1 MRISVIIP
9 ALNEEKA
16 IGRVIDEIPKSLVQ
30 EIIVAD
36 NGSSDCTQDVAIK
49 HGARVVEEKTKGYGA
64 ACLAGIRA
72 ISSTDIVVFLDG
84 DHSDFPGEMLSLV
97 KPILDEK
104 TDLVIGSR
112 VLGKAENGALL
123 PQVRY
128 GNKLAV
134 FLIHLLY
141 GYRYTD
147 MGPFRA
153 IRWDALTK
161 LHMSDTN
168 FGWTSEMQVK
178 ALKQRLRVMEI
189 PVSYRKRTG
198 HSKISGTV
206 SGTIRAGYK
215 IIFTILKYSIDK
227 NSID

>member
-16 IGRVIDEIPKSLVQ
+16 IGKVIDEIPEGLVQ
-30 EIIVAD
+30 DIIVAD
-36 NGSSDCTQDVAIK
+36 NGSSDHTQNVAEK

-72 ISSTDIVVFLDG
+72 IVNTDIVVFLDG
-84 DHSDFPGEMLSLV
+84 DYSDFPGEMSRLV
-97 KPILDEK
+97 RPILDGK
-104 TDLVIGSR
+104 ADFVIGSR
-112 VLGKAENGALL
+112 VLGEADNGALL
-123 PQVRY
+123 PQVKY
-128 GNKLAV
+128 GNNLAV

-141 GYRYTD
+141 GYKYTD

-153 IRWDALTK
+153 IRWDAFTRLN
-161 LHMSDTN
+161 MSDTN
-168 FGWTSEMQVK
+168 FGWNAEMQVK
-178 ALKQRLRVMEI
+178 ALKHKLHVIEV

-215 IIFTILKYSIDK
+215 IIFTILKYSTTTG
-227 NSID
+227 

>member
-16 IGRVIDEIPKSLVQ
+16 IGSVIDEIPKSLVQ

-36 NGSSDCTQDVAIK
+36 NGSSDCTQDVARK
-49 HGARVVEEKTKGYGA
+49 HGASVVEEKTKGYGA
-64 ACLAGIRA
+64 ACLAGMRA

-84 DHSDFPGEMLSLV
+84 DHSDFPAEMLSLV
-97 KPILDEK
+97 KPILDGNA
-104 TDLVIGSR
+104 DLVIGSR

-141 GYRYTD
+141 GYKYTD

-153 IRWDALTK
+153 IQWDALMK

-178 ALKQRLRVMEI
+178 ALKQKLRVMEI

-215 IIFTILKYSIDK
+215 IIFTILKYSI
-227 NSID
+227 NIF